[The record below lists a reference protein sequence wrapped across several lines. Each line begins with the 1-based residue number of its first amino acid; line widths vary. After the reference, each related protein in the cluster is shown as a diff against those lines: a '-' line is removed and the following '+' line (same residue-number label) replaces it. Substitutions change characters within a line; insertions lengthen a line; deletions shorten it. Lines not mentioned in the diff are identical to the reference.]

1 MTISRR
7 IAIAAAAALAG
18 TAVALREIPGLVRS
32 MHARRTPYDDLLA
45 AIDDREAAEAIGRYA
60 LKAVPHFDRGR
71 TAELLRGRLRDSS
84 LKQLLGN
91 EVAAGKTVEVAGW
104 VLPDSLAL
112 ICALA
117 AIT

>member
-1 MTISRR
+1 MTVSRR
-7 IAIAAAAALAG
+7 LAIAAAAAIAG
-18 TAVALREIPGLVRS
+18 TAVVLREVPGLVRS
-32 MHARRTPYDDLLA
+32 MRARRTPYDDLLA

-60 LKAVPHFDRGR
+60 LRATPDFDRAR
-71 TAELLRGRLRDSS
+71 TAELLRARLRDSS
-84 LKQLLGN
+84 LKRLLGN
-91 EVAAGKTVEVAGW
+91 EVAAGRTVEVAGW

>member
-1 MTISRR
+1 MSISRR

-18 TAVALREIPGLVRS
+18 TAVALREVPGLVRS
-32 MHARRTPYDDLLA
+32 MHARRTPYDDLLVV
-45 AIDDREAAEAIGRYA
+45 IEDREAAEAIGRYA
-60 LKAVPHFDRGR
+60 LRAAPNFDRRR
-71 TAELLRGRLRDSS
+71 TAELLRARLRDSS
-84 LKQLLGN
+84 LKQLLGS

-104 VLPDSLAL
+104 VFPDSLAL